1 MEERYYRM
9 HEKFAAEFELEDR
22 REDLEERLQFAS
34 AILRFCMEQKEKKAM
49 LRLDWLIVVMLTVE
63 VAISALLLAEH
74 LHEKEEEAKRG
85 VEAEQQLQRA
95 M

>member
-9 HEKFAAEFELEDR
+9 HEKFAAEFELEER
-22 REDLEERLQFAS
+22 REDLEDRLQFAS
-34 AILRFCMEQKEKKAM
+34 AILRFCMEQKEKRAM

-74 LHEKEEEAKRG
+74 WNETDQDDADPAGLVA
-85 VEAEQQLQRA
+85 RA
-95 M
+95 